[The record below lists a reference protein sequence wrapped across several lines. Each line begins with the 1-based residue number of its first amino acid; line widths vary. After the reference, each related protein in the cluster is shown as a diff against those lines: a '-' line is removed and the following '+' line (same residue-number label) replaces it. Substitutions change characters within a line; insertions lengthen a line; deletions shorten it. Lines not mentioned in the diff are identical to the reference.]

1 MYKRQVVY
9 IDNIAKQIPLKAEEI
24 RQLST
29 EDRKT
34 QLNAEII
41 KCLNA
46 QAEKKYE
53 DNWNKFLESEGNRLD
68 REKGMVTEQMNDVD
82 KFLIEVDEEKP
93 FLYRSNYVEIQRALA
108 DYLLNIH
115 FKPLEVNPKKEKG
128 DNLDKEFDEV
138 LVNL

>member
-1 MYKRQVVY
+1 MY

-41 KCLNA
+41 KCLNI

-53 DNWNKFLESEGNRLD
+53 DNWNKFLESEGDRLD
-68 REKGMVTEQMNDVD
+68 REQAMEAEQMNDTD

-115 FKPLEVNPKKEKG
+115 FKPLEVNPKKRKD
-128 DNLDKEFDEV
+128 DNKELDKEFDEV
-138 LVNL
+138 LDNL

>member
-1 MYKRQVVY
+1 
-9 IDNIAKQIPLKAEEI
+9 
-24 RQLST
+24 
-29 EDRKT
+29 
-34 QLNAEII
+34 
-41 KCLNA
+41 
-46 QAEKKYE
+46 
-53 DNWNKFLESEGNRLD
+53 
-68 REKGMVTEQMNDVD
+68 MVTEQMNDVD